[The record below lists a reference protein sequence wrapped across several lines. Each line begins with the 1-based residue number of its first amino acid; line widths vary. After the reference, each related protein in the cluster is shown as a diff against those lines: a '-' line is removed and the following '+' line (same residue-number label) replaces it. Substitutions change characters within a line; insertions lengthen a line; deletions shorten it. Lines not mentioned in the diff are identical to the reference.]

1 MISDRDYMRERSSAF
16 PWSATT
22 WLILSLVVVFGFQQV
37 DAVYFHTGLFSYL
50 ELSGTGLRHGFLWQL
65 LTFQFLHAGVW
76 HLFVNGLVLWW
87 TGRFAESVM
96 GGTRM
101 VLAWLS
107 AGTVGGLLQGLLM
120 IPFPQFF
127 GDSVV
132 GASAGVAG
140 LTSIFCL
147 MERDAQIHIFWGLIP
162 VRALY
167 FLYGSIA
174 LSLFCTVVP
183 FLPGMAHAAH
193 LGGFLI
199 GIAWFR
205 QGWIDTYRPL
215 PGQDAWEGL
224 KRMATSRSRA
234 SKFRPTVLAGTRAAT
249 RAETSR
255 PPVAPRDQYITTQ
268 VDPILEKIAA
278 HGIQSLTAE
287 ERAILQNARNKMSGR

>member
-1 MISDRDYMRERSSAF
+1 MRERSSAF

-22 WLILSLVVVFGFQQV
+22 WLILSLVVVFAFQQV
-37 DAVYFHTGLFSYL
+37 DAVYFHTGVFYYL
-50 ELSGTGLRHGFLWQL
+50 ELSETGLRHGFLWQL
-65 LTFQFLHAGVW
+65 LTFQFLHTGLW
-76 HLFVNGLVLWW
+76 HLLVNGIVLWW
-87 TGRFAESVM
+87 TGRYAENVM

-101 VLAWLS
+101 FLAWLS

-127 GDSVV
+127 GYSVV

-147 MERDAQIHIFWGLIP
+147 MERDAQIHIFWGLLP
-162 VRALY
+162 VRAIY
-167 FLYGSIA
+167 FLYGSIGLA
-174 LSLFCTVVP
+174 LFCTVVP

-199 GIAWFR
+199 GIAWVR

-215 PGQDAWEGL
+215 PGQEWLEGL
-224 KRMATSRSRA
+224 KRMTAFRGRSTR
-234 SKFRPTVLAGTRAAT
+234 FRPTVLSGTRLAT
-249 RAETSR
+249 PQTT
-255 PPVAPRDQYITTQ
+255 VAPRDEFITTQ

-278 HGIQSLTAE
+278 QGIQSLTAE
-287 ERAILQNARNKMSGR
+287 ERAILQDARKKMAGR

>member
-16 PWSATT
+16 SWSATT
-22 WLILSLVVVFGFQQV
+22 WLLVSLAVVFGFQQV
-37 DAVYFHTGLFSYL
+37 DEVYLHTRLFSYL

-65 LTFQFLHAGVW
+65 LTFQFLHAGFL
-76 HLFVNGLVLWW
+76 HLMMNLVVLWW
-87 TGRFAESVM
+87 TGRHAESVM
-96 GGTRM
+96 GGGRM
-101 VLAWLS
+101 FLAWLS

-120 IPFPQFF
+120 IPFPQYFR
-127 GDSVV
+127 DSVV

-147 MERDAQIHIFWGLIP
+147 MERDSQIHIFWGLLP

-167 FLYGSIA
+167 FLYGSIG

-199 GIAWFR
+199 VIAWVR
-205 QGWIDTYRPL
+205 QGWTDTYRPL
-215 PGQDAWEGL
+215 PGQEWFEGL
-224 KRMATSRSRA
+224 KRMATSRSRG
-234 SKFRPTVLAGTRAAT
+234 SRFRPTVLPGARPATNRPAA
-249 RAETSR
+249 
-255 PPVAPRDQYITTQ
+255 APRDEFITTQ

-278 HGIQSLTAE
+278 HGIQSLTSD
-287 ERAILQNARNKMSGR
+287 ERAILQDARKKMTGR